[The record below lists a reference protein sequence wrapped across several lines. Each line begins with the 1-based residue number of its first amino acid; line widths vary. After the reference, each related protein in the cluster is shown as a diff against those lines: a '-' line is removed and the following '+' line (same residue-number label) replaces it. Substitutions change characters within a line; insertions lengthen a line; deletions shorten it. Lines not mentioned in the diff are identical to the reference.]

1 MCMTE
6 KEPKKQHRE
15 EKFLMLPSVDFCFQE
30 LMEDKEILR
39 GFCGAILHVPPEE
52 IEEIELLP
60 KQLRKKYKEEKYG
73 ILDVHIRLNN
83 GERMNIEMQS
93 IYSVFDR
100 I

>member
-1 MCMTE
+1 MCMTK
-6 KEPKKQHRE
+6 KETKKQKQE
-15 EKFLMLPSVDFCFQE
+15 QKFLMLPSVDFCFQE

-39 GFCGAILHVPPEE
+39 GFCGAILRVPPEE

-60 KQLRKKYKEEKYG
+60 KQLRKKHKEEKYG

-93 IYSVFDR
+93 TSCDYW
-100 I
+100 